1 MSDTELSSSEKD
13 GNLLRS
19 EGENFHSKAEEKQA
33 RAVVHAQSPS
43 SQEAEGER
51 L

>member
-1 MSDTELSSSEKD
+1 MSDMELSSSEKD

-19 EGENFHSKAEEKQA
+19 KGESLHSGAEEKQA
-33 RAVVHAQSPS
+33 RAVVHAQNPS

>member
-1 MSDTELSSSEKD
+1 MSDMELSSSEKD

-19 EGENFHSKAEEKQA
+19 KGESLHGEAKEKQA
-33 RAVVHAQSPS
+33 RAVVHAQNPS